1 MTKSGVDQFYQGAD
15 SLFVRAYDAF
25 YVAGAPIGGDIAFY
39 ERLAC
44 ETGGGVLEL
53 ACGTGR
59 IALALAETGLEIT
72 GVDISEGMLSVARH
86 KVAAR
91 ALKQH
96 LTLIHQD
103 MSQLNLGRRFGFVFV
118 PARSFQHLLTIDL
131 QRQALEAFHRH
142 LEPTGRL
149 VLHLFDPRLDL
160 LIDPN
165 ITQSELSGT
174 HPETGRR
181 YKGEVLRTR
190 FDHLNQVRHDLWHYT
205 EIGPNGEMLAQD
217 TREMAL
223 RWTYRWELYHLL
235 RLCGLAVEA
244 EYSDFGCSAPTYGK
258 ELILVARVA

>member
-1 MTKSGVDQFYQGAD
+1 M
-15 SLFVRAYDAF
+15 
-25 YVAGAPIGGDIAFY
+25 
-39 ERLAC
+39 
-44 ETGGGVLEL
+44 
-53 ACGTGR
+53 
-59 IALALAETGLEIT
+59 
-72 GVDISEGMLSVARH
+72 
-86 KVAAR
+86 AAR
-91 ALKQH
+91 PASLQQH

-103 MSQLNLGRRFGFVFV
+103 MSQLNLGRRFGLVFV

-160 LIDPN
+160 LIDPS
-165 ITQSELSGT
+165 IRQSELSGT

-181 YKGEVLRTR
+181 YTGEVLRTR
-190 FDHLNQVRHDLWHYT
+190 FDHLDQVRRDLWRYT
-205 EIGPNGEMLAQD
+205 EIVPNGEVLAQD

-235 RLCGLAVEA
+235 RRCGLAVEA
-244 EYSDFGCSAPTYGK
+244 EYSDFGCGAPTYGK